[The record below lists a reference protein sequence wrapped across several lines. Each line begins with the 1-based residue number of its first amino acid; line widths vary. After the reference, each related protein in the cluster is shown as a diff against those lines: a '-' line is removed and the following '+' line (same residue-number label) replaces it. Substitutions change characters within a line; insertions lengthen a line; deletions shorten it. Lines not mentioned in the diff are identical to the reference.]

1 MMHWTVLSSEWKENK
16 AETYKMLGVEFKIL
30 ELAGKTPSLRKLLTK
45 DLKEPSM

>member
-30 ELAGKTPSLRKLLTK
+30 DRIGREDPLP
-45 DLKEPSM
+45 KEALD